1 VTALQS
7 APTRARP
14 GGRTWPVL
22 DGVRGVAVVA
32 VVIWHAYRLTIG
44 RGMGRDDVPVIWW
57 PLGSL
62 RFAVDVFFVLSGML
76 VVQSWHAAR
85 RRSRSLPSALWQYG
99 TNRAARIVPAY
110 WVMLAILIPLV
121 GQWEPLLAHP
131 KRLFAFVTLN
141 QYAKWWLPE
150 RVNPVTWTLTVEWHF
165 YLLVPLVVWLLARV
179 NRWAVLAG
187 SLTLTVVWWLETPYR
202 LPDSFIFGRLDQ
214 FVAGAIVGYLVVEHS
229 EGAGSAI
236 VDWCTRRH
244 AFVAACVTIVAF
256 GTYHGASLG
265 LAANPV
271 VDAFLHPVVG
281 VCTAI
286 ALLHI
291 LTTKRWSVL
300 DHPTVRWFGTV
311 SFGLYLWHYPILD
324 YGLRWT
330 RTQIP
335 EPNITQTVLAVLI
348 LCMCSVGAAAI
359 SYWLVERPFLSLKDR
374 RKRAERKDPTST
386 LSPWP
391 SPRSSASKRSTESPS
406 AALPIRTLSSRQAS

>member
-1 VTALQS
+1 VTVTAASPSRARAS
-7 APTRARP
+7 AP
-14 GGRTWPVL
+14 TWPVL
-22 DGVRGVAVVA
+22 DGIRALAVLAVV
-32 VVIWHAYRLTIG
+32 VWHAYRLTIG
-44 RGMGRDDVPVIWW
+44 RGMGRDDVPVVFW
-57 PLGSL
+57 PLGTL

-76 VVQSWHAAR
+76 VVQSWHASR
-85 RRSRSLPSALWQYG
+85 RRTRTLVGAGWQFI
-99 TNRAARIVPAY
+99 TNRAARILPAY
-110 WVMLAILIPLV
+110 WFMLAVLIPLL
-121 GQWEPLLAHP
+121 GQWEPLVAHP

-141 QYAKWWLPE
+141 QYVKWWLPE
-150 RVNPVTWTLTVEWHF
+150 RVNPVTWSLTTEWHF
-165 YLLVPLVVWLLARV
+165 YLLVPVVVFLLSRV
-179 NRWAVLAG
+179 GRFPMLIACLASSVL
-187 SLTLTVVWWLETPYR
+187 WWLETPYR
-202 LPDSFIFGRLDQ
+202 LPDSFVFGRLDQ
-214 FVAGAIVGYLVVEHS
+214 FVAGAIVGGIVVEFAH
-229 EGAGSAI
+229 GDHAKLVGF
-236 VDWCTRRH
+236 VQRRYV
-244 AFVAACVTIVAF
+244 FIAACVAIVAF

-265 LAANPV
+265 MAANPIA
-271 VDAFLHPVVG
+271 DAFVHPVVG
-281 VCTAI
+281 VCAAI

-291 LTTKRWSVL
+291 LTTARWSVL
-300 DHPTVRWFGTV
+300 GNSTLRWFGTV